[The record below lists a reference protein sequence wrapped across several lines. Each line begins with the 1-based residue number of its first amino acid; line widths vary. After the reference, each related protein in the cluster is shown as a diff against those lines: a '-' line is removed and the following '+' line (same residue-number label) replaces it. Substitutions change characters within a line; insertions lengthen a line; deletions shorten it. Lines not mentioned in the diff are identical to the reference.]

1 MTDFTR
7 KIIDTNDLIIEIKDI
22 KPERKTKNVIT
33 KKIEIKE
40 YAAIRLECGHKI
52 KKKRFNNIP
61 KQKTW
66 CYQCQ
71 RESNTKQL
79 LTHLDKNN
87 RAWGDKFR
95 ISAVDDKEILREKGF
110 LIKYVNFKN
119 PRQDS
124 TVKIIT
130 KLLVYRKTLSQDQIK
145 KIIDQKYKIMEI
157 AAKLDL

>member
-7 KIIDTNDLIIEIKDI
+7 KIIDKNDLIIEIRDI
-22 KPERKTKNVIT
+22 KPERKTKNVTT

-61 KQKTW
+61 KERTW

-71 RESNTKQL
+71 RESNTKEL
-79 LTHLDKNN
+79 LAYLDENN
-87 RAWGDKFR
+87 YFWGGTFGIIDK
-95 ISAVDDKEILREKGF
+95 ILREKGF
-110 LIKYVNFKN
+110 LTKYVSFKN

-124 TVKIIT
+124 IVKIIT
-130 KLLVYRKTLSQDQIK
+130 KELVYRKTLSQDQIK
-145 KIIDQKYKIMEI
+145 EIEIQEYKRMEK

>member
-7 KIIDTNDLIIEIKDI
+7 KIINTNDLIIKIRDI
-22 KPERKTKNVIT
+22 KPERKTKNVTT

-52 KKKRFNNIP
+52 KKVDLNNIP
-61 KQKTW
+61 KKRTW
-66 CYQCQ
+66 CNQCE
-71 RESNTKQL
+71 RESNTKEL

-87 RAWGDKFR
+87 YVWGDKFR
-95 ISAVDDKEILREKGF
+95 IYDNEILREKGF
-110 LIKYVNFKN
+110 LIKYVSFKN

-130 KLLVYRKTLSQDQIK
+130 KELAYRKTLSQDQIK
-145 KIIDQKYKIMEI
+145 EIFDQEYKKMEI